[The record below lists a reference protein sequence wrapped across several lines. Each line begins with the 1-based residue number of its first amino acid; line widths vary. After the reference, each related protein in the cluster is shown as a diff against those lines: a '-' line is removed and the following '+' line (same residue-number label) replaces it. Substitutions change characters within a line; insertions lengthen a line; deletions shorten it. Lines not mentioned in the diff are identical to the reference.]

1 VAQQAETLGVAVVGA
16 GYWGPNLVRNFQA
29 FDGTDLKWVCD
40 LSLDRARKVL
50 GSGRATQVTDDL
62 ECVLSDDTVDA
73 VAIATPAGTHA
84 AVALAC
90 LDAGKHVLVEKPL
103 AASVAEGEK
112 MVAAAAE
119 RGLILM
125 CDHTYCYTPVVRR
138 IRDLVAAGEI
148 GEIQYV
154 DAVRI
159 NLGLVQRDID
169 VFWDL
174 APHDLSILDFV
185 LPLSRQPLAVAA
197 TGADPIG
204 AGRACVGYLTLPL
217 AGNAIAHAHVNWLSP
232 TKVRTTIIGG
242 SRRTIVWDDLH
253 PYQRLSIHDRGV
265 EVGVGDDPS
274 QIRERLVSYRIGDMV
289 APALPEGE
297 ALAQVV
303 REFTAAIHERR
314 PAQTDG
320 GSGLRVL
327 RILEAASK
335 SLEGG
340 GTPVEL
346 VDYR

>member
-1 VAQQAETLGVAVVGA
+1 MAQQAETLGVAVVGA
-16 GYWGPNLVRNFQA
+16 GYWGPNLVRNFDA
-29 FDGTDLKWVCD
+29 FEGTDLRWVCD
-40 LSLDRARKVL
+40 LSRDRARKVVG
-50 GSGRATQVTDDL
+50 GSRAAQVTDDL
-62 ECVLSDDTVDA
+62 DQVLNDDSVDA

-84 AVALAC
+84 SVALAC

-112 MVAAAAE
+112 MVAAANE
-119 RGLILM
+119 RGLTLM

-138 IRDLVAAGEI
+138 IRDLVADGEV

-197 TGADPIG
+197 TGADPIR

-242 SRRTIVWDDLH
+242 SKRTIVWDDLH

-265 EVGVGDDPS
+265 EVREGDDPS

-289 APALPEGE
+289 APALPEAE
-297 ALAQVV
+297 ALGQVV

-335 SLEGG
+335 SLESG